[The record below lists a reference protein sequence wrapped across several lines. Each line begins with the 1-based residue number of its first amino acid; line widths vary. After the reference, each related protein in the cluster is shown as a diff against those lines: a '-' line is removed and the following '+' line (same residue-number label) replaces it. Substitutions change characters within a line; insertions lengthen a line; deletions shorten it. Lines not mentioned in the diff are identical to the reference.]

1 MIGKE
6 KNSKD
11 QFIGSGIADTVLDKL
26 KGNYGKK
33 PDIEDC
39 DFSVREVK
47 DVFTK
52 KQVTQVVVEFQSP
65 RYQEKRLK
73 RTFAV
78 GPTVLS
84 EGKSLFTPEQQNVVK
99 NMLQSKK
106 TAK

>member
-65 RYQEKRLK
+65 RNQEKRLK

-84 EGKSLFTPEQQNVVK
+84 EQNVVK